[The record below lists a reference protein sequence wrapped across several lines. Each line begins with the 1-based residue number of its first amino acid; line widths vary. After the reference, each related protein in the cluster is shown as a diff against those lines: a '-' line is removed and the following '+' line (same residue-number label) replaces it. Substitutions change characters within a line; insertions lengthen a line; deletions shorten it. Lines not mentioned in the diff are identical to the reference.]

1 MKKIKLTVFILFCFN
16 VLLSQ
21 NTKPIPIF
29 HDRFVTYPLSKN
41 MNYVTPLVINE
52 EIIKEVYNNRPDS
65 LTIKLPSPD
74 GYKILDL
81 TRINIYTEDYTRR
94 VLPFLKSEY
103 FQDQVESVLFKEID
117 DFITKYNGLPTKET
131 LLIELNKK
139 ENIPEQVY
147 ENLTVYVNDISFE
160 KKDMQWLIDSTEEF
174 CQERAVYNAIMESIS
189 IIEGRSKDQ
198 DKGGIPTI
206 LADALGVSFDDHIG
220 HDFLENAEE
229 RYEFYNAVED
239 RIPFDIDYLNLITKG
254 GLPNKTLN
262 VLLAGTG
269 VGKTLAMC
277 HMAAANLLDGKN
289 VLYITLEMA
298 EERIAE
304 RIDSNLL
311 NIPLDELKGFPKN
324 IYDDKIVKLKKKT
337 GGKIIVKEYPTATVG
352 SGHFRH
358 LLNELSM
365 KKNFSAD
372 IIYIDYINLCQSTRL
387 KFGANVNSYSYIK
400 AVAEELRG
408 LAVEKNVP
416 IVSATQLNRT
426 GFTNSDP
433 GLEDTSESFALP
445 ATVDFMCA
453 LVSTEEMEQLGQIM
467 VKQLKNRYNDP
478 TLHKRFV
485 VGVDRAKM
493 RLFNVENSAQK
504 DIMDDKPVMDKSN
517 FGERYD
523 EEENM
528 KWMTKKAG
536 RKDFSALFNN

>member
-1 MKKIKLTVFILFCFN
+1 MRIEQTILTNLI
-16 VLLSQ
+16 
-21 NTKPIPIF
+21 
-29 HDRFVTYPLSKN
+29 Y
-41 MNYVTPLVINE
+41 NE
-52 EIIKEVYNNRPDS
+52 E
-65 LTIKLPSPD
+65 
-74 GYKILDL
+74 
-81 TRINIYTEDYTRR
+81 YTRR
-94 VLPFLKSEY
+94 VLPFIKYDY
-103 FQDQVESVLFKEID
+103 FQDQVEKYLFSEIET
-117 DFITKYNGLPTKET
+117 FITKYNGLPTKET

-139 ENIPEQVY
+139 ESVPEQVY
-147 ENLTVYVNDISFE
+147 SNLTNYINDISFE
-160 KKDMQWLIDSTEEF
+160 KKDMRWLIDSTEEF
-174 CQERAVYNAIMESIS
+174 CQERAVYNAIMEGIS
-189 IIEGRSKDQ
+189 IIEGRAKDK
-198 DKGGIPTI
+198 DKGSIPVI
-206 LADALGVSFDDHIG
+206 LADALGVSFDDRIG
-220 HDFLENAEE
+220 HDFLENAEQ
-229 RYEFYNAVED
+229 RYEFYNTIED
-239 RIPFDIDYLNLITKG
+239 RIPFDIDYLNAITKG

-311 NIPLDELKGFPKN
+311 NIPVNELQGFPKN
-324 IYDDKIVKLKKKT
+324 IYEDKINRLRKKT
-337 GGKIIVKEYPTATVG
+337 AGKIIIKEYPTATVG
-352 SGHFRH
+352 SAHFRH
-358 LLNELSM
+358 LLNDLSL
-365 KKNFSAD
+365 KKNFRPD
-372 IIYIDYINLCQSTRL
+372 IIYIDYINLCSSTRL
-387 KFGANVNSYSYIK
+387 KYGSNVNSYSYIK

-416 IVSATQLNRT
+416 IVSATQLNRS

-445 ATVDFMCA
+445 ATVDFMVA
-453 LVSTEEMEQLGQIM
+453 LISTEEMEQLGQIM

-493 RLFNVENSAQK
+493 RLFNVEESAQK
-504 DIMDDKPVMDKSN
+504 DIVDDRPVMDKSD

-536 RKDFSALFNN
+536 RKDFSKLFNS

>member
-1 MKKIKLTVFILFCFN
+1 MRIEQTILSN
-16 VLLSQ
+16 L
-21 NTKPIPIF
+21 
-29 HDRFVTYPLSKN
+29 
-41 MNYVTPLVINE
+41 
-52 EIIKEVYNNRPDS
+52 
-65 LTIKLPSPD
+65 
-74 GYKILDL
+74 
-81 TRINIYTEDYTRR
+81 IYTEDYTRR
-94 VLPFLKSEY
+94 VLPFLKPEY
-103 FQDQVESVLFKEID
+103 FQDQVEAVLFKEID

-139 ENIPEQVY
+139 ENVPEQVY

-239 RIPFDIDYLNLITKG
+239 RIPFDIEHFNMITKG

-311 NIPLDELKGFPKN
+311 NIPLDELKGFPKQ

-358 LLNELSM
+358 LLNEQSM
-365 KKNFSAD
+365 S
-372 IIYIDYINLCQSTRL
+372 ID
-387 KFGANVNSYSYIK
+387 
-400 AVAEELRG
+400 
-408 LAVEKNVP
+408 
-416 IVSATQLNRT
+416 
-426 GFTNSDP
+426 
-433 GLEDTSESFALP
+433 SFE
-445 ATVDFMCA
+445 VWC
-453 LVSTEEMEQLGQIM
+453 
-467 VKQLKNRYNDP
+467 
-478 TLHKRFV
+478 
-485 VGVDRAKM
+485 
-493 RLFNVENSAQK
+493 
-504 DIMDDKPVMDKSN
+504 
-517 FGERYD
+517 
-523 EEENM
+523 
-528 KWMTKKAG
+528 
-536 RKDFSALFNN
+536 

>member
-1 MKKIKLTVFILFCFN
+1 
-16 VLLSQ
+16 
-21 NTKPIPIF
+21 
-29 HDRFVTYPLSKN
+29 
-41 MNYVTPLVINE
+41 
-52 EIIKEVYNNRPDS
+52 
-65 LTIKLPSPD
+65 
-74 GYKILDL
+74 
-81 TRINIYTEDYTRR
+81 
-94 VLPFLKSEY
+94 
-103 FQDQVESVLFKEID
+103 
-117 DFITKYNGLPTKET
+117 
-131 LLIELNKK
+131 
-139 ENIPEQVY
+139 
-147 ENLTVYVNDISFE
+147 
-160 KKDMQWLIDSTEEF
+160 
-174 CQERAVYNAIMESIS
+174 
-189 IIEGRSKDQ
+189 
-198 DKGGIPTI
+198 
-206 LADALGVSFDDHIG
+206 
-220 HDFLENAEE
+220 
-229 RYEFYNAVED
+229 
-239 RIPFDIDYLNLITKG
+239 
-254 GLPNKTLN
+254 LPNKTLN

-311 NIPLDELKGFPKN
+311 NIPLDELKGFPKK

-493 RLFNVENSAQK
+493 RLFNVESSAQK

>member
-1 MKKIKLTVFILFCFN
+1 
-16 VLLSQ
+16 
-21 NTKPIPIF
+21 
-29 HDRFVTYPLSKN
+29 
-41 MNYVTPLVINE
+41 
-52 EIIKEVYNNRPDS
+52 
-65 LTIKLPSPD
+65 
-74 GYKILDL
+74 
-81 TRINIYTEDYTRR
+81 
-94 VLPFLKSEY
+94 
-103 FQDQVESVLFKEID
+103 
-117 DFITKYNGLPTKET
+117 
-131 LLIELNKK
+131 
-139 ENIPEQVY
+139 
-147 ENLTVYVNDISFE
+147 
-160 KKDMQWLIDSTEEF
+160 
-174 CQERAVYNAIMESIS
+174 
-189 IIEGRSKDQ
+189 
-198 DKGGIPTI
+198 
-206 LADALGVSFDDHIG
+206 
-220 HDFLENAEE
+220 
-229 RYEFYNAVED
+229 
-239 RIPFDIDYLNLITKG
+239 
-254 GLPNKTLN
+254 
-262 VLLAGTG
+262 
-269 VGKTLAMC
+269 
-277 HMAAANLLDGKN
+277 
-289 VLYITLEMA
+289 
-298 EERIAE
+298 
-304 RIDSNLL
+304 
-311 NIPLDELKGFPKN
+311 
-324 IYDDKIVKLKKKT
+324 
-337 GGKIIVKEYPTATVG
+337 
-352 SGHFRH
+352 
-358 LLNELSM
+358 M

-536 RKDFSALFNN
+536 RKDFSALFSN

>member
-1 MKKIKLTVFILFCFN
+1 MRIEQTILSN
-16 VLLSQ
+16 L
-21 NTKPIPIF
+21 
-29 HDRFVTYPLSKN
+29 
-41 MNYVTPLVINE
+41 
-52 EIIKEVYNNRPDS
+52 
-65 LTIKLPSPD
+65 
-74 GYKILDL
+74 
-81 TRINIYTEDYTRR
+81 IYTEDYTRR

-189 IIEGRSKDQ
+189 IIEGRSKTA

-239 RIPFDIDYLNLITKG
+239 RIPFDIEHFNLITKG

-311 NIPLDELKGFPKN
+311 NIPLDELKGFPKQ

-400 AVAEELRG
+400 R
-408 LAVEKNVP
+408 
-416 IVSATQLNRT
+416 
-426 GFTNSDP
+426 
-433 GLEDTSESFALP
+433 
-445 ATVDFMCA
+445 VD
-453 LVSTEEMEQLGQIM
+453 
-467 VKQLKNRYNDP
+467 
-478 TLHKRFV
+478 
-485 VGVDRAKM
+485 
-493 RLFNVENSAQK
+493 
-504 DIMDDKPVMDKSN
+504 
-517 FGERYD
+517 
-523 EEENM
+523 
-528 KWMTKKAG
+528 
-536 RKDFSALFNN
+536 